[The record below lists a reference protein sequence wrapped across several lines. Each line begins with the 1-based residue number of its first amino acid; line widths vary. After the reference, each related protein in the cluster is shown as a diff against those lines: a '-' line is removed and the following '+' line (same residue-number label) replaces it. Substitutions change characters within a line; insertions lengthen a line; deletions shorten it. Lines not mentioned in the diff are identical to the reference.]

1 VKNQTLSKQ
10 CANSI
15 NRVQQFAT
23 DAFVLGQYKA
33 QLETLTKADQARVK
47 QHLVDALQ
55 HLHSMDIILNREEYK
70 SSKRATTAA
79 VSRRLKVVSTSE
91 SYGLGA
97 SLPIIEANKV
107 VAEFGVVKTEPK
119 KEKTPSEAKAKK
131 PAAKKPAAKKSAK
144 TPAKAKTAKK
154 PVAKKS

>member
-1 VKNQTLSKQ
+1 MKNQTLSKQ

-23 DAFVLGQYKA
+23 DAFVLGQYKS
-33 QLETLTKADQARVK
+33 QLESLTKADQARVK

-70 SSKRATTAA
+70 ASKRSTTAA

-119 KEKTPSEAKAKK
+119 KKEKTPSEAK
-131 PAAKKPAAKKSAK
+131 AKKPAAKKSAK

>member
-23 DAFVLGQYKA
+23 DGFVLGQYKT
-33 QLETLTKADQARVK
+33 QLESLTKADQARVK

-55 HLHSMDIILNREEYK
+55 HLHSMDIILNQEEYK
-70 SSKRATTAA
+70 SSKRSTTAA

-131 PAAKKPAAKKSAK
+131 PAAKKSAK

>member
-1 VKNQTLSKQ
+1 MKNQTLSKQ

-23 DAFVLGQYKA
+23 DAFVLGQYKP
-33 QLETLTKADQARVK
+33 QLESLTKADQARVK

-55 HLHSMDIILNREEYK
+55 HLHSMDIILNQEEYK
-70 SSKRATTAA
+70 SSKRSTTAA

-131 PAAKKPAAKKSAK
+131 PAAKKSAK

>member
-1 VKNQTLSKQ
+1 MKNQTLSKQ

-15 NRVQQFAT
+15 NRVQQLAT
-23 DAFVLGQYKA
+23 DGFVLGQYKT
-33 QLETLTKADQARVK
+33 QLEMLPKARQKLVK
-47 QHLVDALQ
+47 QHLVKALQ
-55 HLHSMDIILNREEYK
+55 HLHSADILLNHEEYK
-70 SSKRATTAA
+70 ESKRATTAA

-91 SYGLGA
+91 AYGLGA
-97 SLPIIEANKV
+97 SLPIIEENKI

-119 KEKTPSEAKAKK
+119 KEKTPTEAK
-131 PAAKKPAAKKSAK
+131 AKKPAAKKSAK

>member
-1 VKNQTLSKQ
+1 M
-10 CANSI
+10 
-15 NRVQQFAT
+15 QQFAT
-23 DAFVLGQYKA
+23 DGFVLGQYKT
-33 QLETLTKADQARVK
+33 QLESLTKADQARVK

-55 HLHSMDIILNREEYK
+55 HLHSADIILNREEYK

-119 KEKTPSEAKAKK
+119 KKEKTPSEAKAKK
-131 PAAKKPAAKKSAK
+131 PAAKKPAKA
-144 TPAKAKTAKK
+144 PAKAKTAKK
-154 PVAKKS
+154 TVAKKS

>member
-1 VKNQTLSKQ
+1 MKNQTLSKQ

-23 DAFVLGQYKA
+23 DGFVLGQYKS
-33 QLETLTKADQARVK
+33 QLEGLSKANQARVK

-55 HLHSMDIILNREEYK
+55 HLHSADIILNQEEYK
-70 SSKRATTAA
+70 SSKRSTTAA
-79 VSRRLKVVSTSE
+79 VSRRLKIVSTSE

-119 KEKTPSEAKAKK
+119 KEKTPTEAKAKK
-131 PAAKKPAAKKSAK
+131 PAK
-144 TPAKAKTAKK
+144 TSAKAKTAKK

>member
-1 VKNQTLSKQ
+1 MKNQTLSKQ

-23 DAFVLGQYKA
+23 DAFVLGQYKT
-33 QLETLTKADQARVK
+33 QLEGLTKANQARVK

-55 HLHSMDIILNREEYK
+55 HLHSMDIILNQEEYK
-70 SSKRATTAA
+70 SSKRSITAA

-131 PAAKKPAAKKSAK
+131 PAAKKSAK